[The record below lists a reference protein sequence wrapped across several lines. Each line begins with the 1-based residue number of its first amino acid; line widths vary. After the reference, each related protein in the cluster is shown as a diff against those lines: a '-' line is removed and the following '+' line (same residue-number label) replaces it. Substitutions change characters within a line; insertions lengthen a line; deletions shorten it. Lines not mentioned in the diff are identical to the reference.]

1 MTWLTWR
8 QQRAE
13 AVFSLGLIAA
23 LGVFVAISGLHMRD
37 AFGQLGLAHCD
48 SGSTGAACG
57 SAVASFN
64 HRFASIGTLLGW
76 LNFLPAVIGIVFAV
90 PLVLELEH
98 GTYRLSWTQSVTRRH
113 WIAAKLA
120 GAVVAVVAATLVLT
134 VLITW
139 LRGPLDQIDGRW
151 ESNSAFNF
159 EGIAPLGYA
168 LFALA
173 LALALGAITR
183 RVSIVVGGGLIGFLA
198 LRLPIQFW
206 VREHY
211 FPPVHRALSG
221 SSQGPNVAKDWVLTE
236 NFSNLKTVNASLHA
250 RSQACFSEPHA
261 ALVGCLR
268 RLGFTET
275 ITYQPAAR
283 FWIFQGIEFGLFATL
298 ATALLMLTAWW
309 IRRRVT

>member
-13 AVFSLGLIAA
+13 AVFSTALIAA
-23 LGVFVAISGLHMRD
+23 VGVFVLVTGLHMRNV
-37 AFGQLGLAHCD
+37 FGQLGLAHCD

-57 SAVASFN
+57 SAVASFD
-64 HRFASIGTLLGW
+64 HRFSSIGTLLGW
-76 LNFLPAVIGIVFAV
+76 LNFLPAVIGIVFAI

-98 GTYRLSWTQSVTRRH
+98 GTYRLSWTQSVTRRR

-120 GAVVAVVAATLVLT
+120 GAGVAVAAATLVLT

-139 LRGPLDQIDGRW
+139 LRGPLDHLDGRW

-173 LALALGAITR
+173 LAFALGAITR
-183 RVSIVVGGGLIGFLA
+183 RVSVVVGGGVIGFLA

-206 VREHY
+206 ARERY
-211 FPPVHRALSG
+211 LPPVHRTLSG
-221 SSQGPNVAKDWVLTE
+221 SSQGPNVVKDWVLTQ
-236 NFSNLKTVNASLHA
+236 NFSSLKTANASLHA
-250 RSQACFSEPHA
+250 RSQACFTEPHS

-275 ITYQPAAR
+275 VSYQPASR
-283 FWIFQGIEFGLFATL
+283 FWIFQGIEFALFATL
-298 ATALLMLTAWW
+298 AAAFFLLTAWW
-309 IRRRVT
+309 IRHRVT